1 MNNSCEKFLLI
12 GLQFF
17 GEKLIYC
24 GGETRNEIL
33 HPSEGR
39 VIRFQRGV
47 HPRAERRERERER
60 ERRRGRMKGQKARGK
75 GRKREKE
82 RERDGEGGKRES
94 LFARLYF
101 CETYSSLRH
110 KGCTFAIFV
119 LAFAR
124 GSRLETKSR
133 ESSLDFR
140 RNQFSLCLCACRVR
154 ASRPPSLCAPI
165 CACMRRCT

>member
-60 ERRRGRMKGQKARGK
+60 ESGPLDEEKFANRRRKRQKQ
-75 GRKREKE
+75 ET
-82 RERDGEGGKRES
+82 RERMAE
-94 LFARLYF
+94 
-101 CETYSSLRH
+101 
-110 KGCTFAIFV
+110 
-119 LAFAR
+119 
-124 GSRLETKSR
+124 
-133 ESSLDFR
+133 
-140 RNQFSLCLCACRVR
+140 
-154 ASRPPSLCAPI
+154 PPSWMGHVGSA
-165 CACMRRCT
+165 ADR